1 MSTKAHD
8 PPLDQDPLR
17 ISVSSPDGDT
27 VVVTVDGELDL
38 ATAGVFEAHLTEA
51 LATGRARIVVD
62 LTGVSFLGVAGIT
75 ELLRVRDRAA
85 GRRAALRVVAAH
97 RAVLRPLL
105 LLDLVPG
112 LPVHPTLASAL
123 SPLPHP
129 RC

>member
-17 ISVSSPDGDT
+17 ISVSSPDRDT
-27 VVVTVDGELDL
+27 VVVTVEGELDL
-38 ATAGVFEAHLTEA
+38 ATAGAFEEHVTDA
-51 LATGRARIVVD
+51 LASGRDRVVVD

-75 ELLRVRDRAA
+75 ALLRSRDHAA
-85 GRRAALRVVAAH
+85 HRRTALRVVAAH